1 MKSAKFCV
9 SLLVASSIV
18 ATAAFNC
25 LADETSTVKVDA
37 SAGDETVS
45 VGNIDVTSGDGADVS
60 ASGGYTATLT
70 VDGNV
75 VSNGDD
81 GIEAS
86 AYDQG
91 SVTVTVE
98 GDITA
103 PNDDALFVDAD
114 NGSAVVTVNGDLIGE
129 DGVFSYGESSGNA
142 DVTINGDITVTD
154 DAVIIGSFGGGSAS
168 VTVDGDITA
177 RYYGIDIYSE
187 DDGSSSSVSVD
198 GDILSNRY
206 GIYLN
211 NDDGGYSSV
220 SVNGNIEADSMTI
233 AMWVENGSTAVIDVT
248 GNVTGNSVVN
258 PAVSIWGYS
267 GDTKSTVVIDGDVNS
282 AQIGVYAYLE
292 QTDYLDMV
300 VTGVISGAQVPI
312 TVSNDSEYT
321 DDNFTLTAWKI
332 VPNSDGIIAD
342 AREYYVEDY
351 DPANEAVDFEKSINY
366 IVKYDQPSEGGT
378 ISAKAADGSAL
389 TQYGGYDTA
398 RETHSIILSADLEDG
413 YEIAAAYN
421 GEAKTPLSKDDDGN
435 YVLEVERGGG
445 IVLSV
450 DLQRVT
456 SAQTGEGG
464 YSYLVG
470 AVILLAGGC
479 VALTKIRK
487 KEA

>member
-1 MKSAKFCV
+1 MKKAKLFV

-18 ATAAFNC
+18 ASVAFNC
-25 LADETSTVKVDA
+25 LADETSTVNVDA
-37 SAGDETVS
+37 STGDETVS
-45 VGNIDVTSGDGADVS
+45 VGNIDVTSGDGADVY
-60 ASGGYTATLT
+60 ASNGNTATLT
-70 VDGNV
+70 VDGNITAD
-75 VSNGDD
+75 DD
-81 GIEAS
+81 GI
-86 AYDQG
+86 Q
-91 SVTVTVE
+91 
-98 GDITA
+98 
-103 PNDDALFVDAD
+103 VDPY
-114 NGSAVVTVNGDLIGE
+114 NGNAVVTVNGDITATNDDAVYVDTENSNATVTVNGNLTSE
-129 DGVFSYGESSGNA
+129 DGVVIFAYESSSA
-142 DVTINGDITVTD
+142 DVTINGNIT
-154 DAVIIGSFGGGSAS
+154 AS
-168 VTVDGDITA
+168 DESVYVELEDNSTVSLTVDGDISA
-177 RYYGIDIYSE
+177 GYYGVYAYS
-187 DDGSSSSVSVD
+187 DDGSSFNASVT
-198 GDILSNRY
+198 
-206 GIYLN
+206 
-211 NDDGGYSSV
+211 
-220 SVNGNIEADSMTI
+220 GNIEAEVAALEIDAS
-233 AMWVENGSTAVIDVT
+233 EGSTVDIDIT
-248 GNVTGNSVVN
+248 GNLTGKSDEY
-258 PAVSIWGYS
+258 PAVGIWGYN
-267 GDTKSTVVIDGDVNS
+267 GDSQTTVLIDGDITGT
-282 AQIGVYAYLE
+282 QKGIYAYLE
-292 QTDYLDMV
+292 ETDYLDMV
-300 VTGVISGAQVPI
+300 VTGVITGAEVPVR
-312 TVSNDSEYT
+312 VSNDSEYT

-342 AREYYVEDY
+342 AALYSVLDY
-351 DPANEAVDFEKSINY
+351 DPSNEAVDFEKSINY